1 MTITVVTSPFSTG
14 CNSYVSIADMLTY
27 VTDRVANPAVL
38 TAWEA
43 LSDELQ
49 ATYLVNATRSLDMMV
64 EWIGDRYSR
73 DQKLDWPRVNA
84 YVDGFLLDQISFP
97 QRVVEA
103 TCEMAIWAMENA
115 GIISVT
121 QNATYD
127 SIKVGPIAIDF
138 NEQVSSASEKYFPDI
153 IAYLLSEYGE
163 IANPNLPNS
172 NRMRVAR
179 LQRA

>member
-1 MTITVVTSPFSTG
+1 
-14 CNSYVSIADMLTY
+14 MLTY
-27 VTDRVANPAVL
+27 VTDRVPNPAVL

-84 YVDGFLLDQISFP
+84 FVDGFLLDQISFP
-97 QRVVEA
+97 QRIIEA
-103 TCEMAIWAMENA
+103 TCEMAIWAMDNS
-115 GIISVT
+115 GIIAVAQT
-121 QNATYD
+121 ATYD

-138 NEQVSSASEKYFPDI
+138 NESVALPSEKYFPDI
-153 IAYLLSEYGE
+153 LAYLLSEFGE
-163 IANPNLPNS
+163 LSNPNLPNA